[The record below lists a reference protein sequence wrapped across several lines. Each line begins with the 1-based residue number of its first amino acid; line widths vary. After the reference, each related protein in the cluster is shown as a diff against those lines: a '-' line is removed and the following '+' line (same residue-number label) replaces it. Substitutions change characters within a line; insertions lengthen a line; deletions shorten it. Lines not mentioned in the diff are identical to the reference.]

1 MAAARAGGAAAAAVL
16 VRVTHTKRP
25 AKGAFCPALPVTAA
39 CAAQRLAEQQQAR
52 GLALRGRV
60 LGFTTPA
67 VRDVGGASLC
77 LRLEEQDAGTVGLQQ
92 GGYLLAL
99 KPIGGAG
106 FLPAIAGVPCREG
119 LDRFGASRLGL
130 AECMVLARPL
140 AEPSGAPGHLTFL
153 HEPVL
158 RGWIAEGSVVEVVL
172 LARLTDFFL
181 GLSGEISGDGSACL
195 NAGTWLR
202 VRIRPEG
209 LRGLAEE
216 IFHSVCFLLG
226 TLWSSLDAEQ
236 RMDNWL
242 RGDIAAAAAR
252 HSGVVDA
259 REGTLSMRQPPHLAE
274 SAVMSSVRFACSAE
288 LARGRRGMSQKVML
302 SEQEAPPEPPE
313 KPPMCEVVQVV
324 AIVTQVFAI
333 GLFLYGGYAYNAVF
347 LSRILKAA
355 GRDHLVTPFA
365 IAFNTFYIL
374 GLLSYIAGAITDPG
388 SVPKRWLTFVNQY
401 DQYLP
406 VAYPRQEWQPG
417 KATRCKKCNIV
428 RPERAHHC
436 HFCHKCILRMD
447 HHCPWMN
454 NCVGMFNHKYFVLLG
469 IYAGLASLIAL
480 VTTMPD
486 MFQCIS
492 SVIRMDPT
500 VNYGSV
506 FSRHQGYI
514 SAGGHV
520 LDATMTV
527 EEAKLKCASL
537 PNCEGFCF
545 KGTEAEGLP
554 LNVYF
559 KDKWNLWS
567 DGSSDWT
574 AYRYQKAD

>member
-202 VRIRPEG
+202 VRISDGDRK
-209 LRGLAEE
+209 
-216 IFHSVCFLLG
+216 VCVALPR
-226 TLWSSLDAEQ
+226 SSLDAEQ

-259 REGTLSMRQPPHLAE
+259 REGPGGE
-274 SAVMSSVRFACSAE
+274 
-288 LARGRRGMSQKVML
+288 KVML
-302 SEQEAPPEPPE
+302 SEQEA
-313 KPPMCEVVQVV
+313 
-324 AIVTQVFAI
+324 
-333 GLFLYGGYAYNAVF
+333 G
-347 LSRILKAA
+347 
-355 GRDHLVTPFA
+355 
-365 IAFNTFYIL
+365 
-374 GLLSYIAGAITDPG
+374 
-388 SVPKRWLTFVNQY
+388 
-401 DQYLP
+401 
-406 VAYPRQEWQPG
+406 
-417 KATRCKKCNIV
+417 
-428 RPERAHHC
+428 
-436 HFCHKCILRMD
+436 
-447 HHCPWMN
+447 
-454 NCVGMFNHKYFVLLG
+454 
-469 IYAGLASLIAL
+469 
-480 VTTMPD
+480 
-486 MFQCIS
+486 
-492 SVIRMDPT
+492 
-500 VNYGSV
+500 
-506 FSRHQGYI
+506 
-514 SAGGHV
+514 
-520 LDATMTV
+520 
-527 EEAKLKCASL
+527 
-537 PNCEGFCF
+537 
-545 KGTEAEGLP
+545 
-554 LNVYF
+554 
-559 KDKWNLWS
+559 
-567 DGSSDWT
+567 
-574 AYRYQKAD
+574 